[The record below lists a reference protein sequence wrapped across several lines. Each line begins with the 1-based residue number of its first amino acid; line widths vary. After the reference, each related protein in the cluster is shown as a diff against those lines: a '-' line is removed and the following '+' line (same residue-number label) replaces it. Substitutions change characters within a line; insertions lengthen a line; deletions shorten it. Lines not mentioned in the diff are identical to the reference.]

1 MEKPP
6 ELDVAFGCQRF
17 SRYQGVSI
25 CTYITFKAG
34 TTLGMFHEKLLF
46 SVFLY
51 SEESYSSKC
60 ERSNAGRLRNSP
72 LSAFPFKAE

>member
-1 MEKPP
+1 MLRLGVKDLVDTKVSQFAPTLPSKPAR
-6 ELDVAFGCQRF
+6 LWGCF
-17 SRYQGVSI
+17 MKS
-25 CTYITFKAG
+25 F
-34 TTLGMFHEKLLF
+34 LF